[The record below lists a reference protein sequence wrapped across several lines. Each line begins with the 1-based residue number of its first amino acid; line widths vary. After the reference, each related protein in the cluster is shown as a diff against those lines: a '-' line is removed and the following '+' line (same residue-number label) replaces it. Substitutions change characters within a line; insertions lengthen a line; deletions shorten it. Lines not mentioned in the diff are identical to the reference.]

1 MKYQTMIDMLFTL
14 LLRRRVSAGELAAR
28 YDISVRTVYRYIDE
42 MTVAGIPIDVA
53 RGANGGIY
61 ISDAY
66 KLPKGYMTREE
77 YDRAIGAMQAME
89 SELHDPALESAIRKL
104 SAKAKEERRDGAI
117 TGNILVD
124 SGTWGSERKFSEKL
138 SLLERATA
146 EREALEID
154 YVARDGKHS
163 RRTILPHLLVY
174 KQNIW
179 YVYAFCRMRGAFR
192 LFKVGRMRSI
202 VKTGEFFEPMPFSRD
217 DVPLSFWTDTQQS
230 VEAKFALSPEVLPFA
245 EEWLGIENVYEAD
258 GKYYADAVLP
268 DDDSLVEK
276 ILSAGAGFKVL
287 SPASLA
293 ERVKQEAQKIIES
306 YSAE

>member
-306 YSAE
+306 YL